1 MIAAELWLGHGDP
14 VPCQLLPD
22 DPHSVHLADPEPRH
36 LEVHHDQV
44 SRPRSGNHTNL
55 KVYD

>member
-36 LEVHHDQV
+36 MEVHHDQV
-44 SRPRSGNHTNL
+44 SLPCTGI
-55 KVYD
+55 K